1 MNTRNSIGA
10 WAVASLLMCG
20 GMAYVFDPAGMFPR
34 RCNREMVDLEA
45 VDALEDIELLQ
56 RLIRQHVD
64 YTGSEL
70 GARIL
75 VEWDTVLPS
84 FVKIMPRD
92 YRRVLQAQ
100 AKAAAA
106 GREAT
111 FTELVGVAAG

>member
-1 MNTRNSIGA
+1 
-10 WAVASLLMCG
+10 V
-20 GMAYVFDPAGMFPR
+20 
-34 RCNREMVDLEA
+34 E
-45 VDALEDIELLQ
+45 
-56 RLIRQHVD
+56 

-70 GARIL
+70 GSRIL
-75 VEWDTVLPS
+75 VEWDVTLPS

>member
-1 MNTRNSIGA
+1 MS
-10 WAVASLLMCG
+10 G
-20 GMAYVFDPAGMFPR
+20 GVAYVFDSAGSFPR

-56 RLIRQHVD
+56 RLIRQHVE

-75 VEWDTVLPS
+75 VEWDATLPS
-84 FVKIMPRD
+84 FVKVMPRD

>member
-1 MNTRNSIGA
+1 
-10 WAVASLLMCG
+10 V
-20 GMAYVFDPAGMFPR
+20 
-34 RCNREMVDLEA
+34 E
-45 VDALEDIELLQ
+45 
-56 RLIRQHVD
+56 

-75 VEWDTVLPS
+75 VEWDATLPS
-84 FVKIMPRD
+84 FVKVMPRD

-111 FTELVGVAAG
+111 FTELVGVAVG